1 MLRFYFDHNM
11 QRQIASGLRLRDVDV
26 LTAYEDNAHT
36 LSDLEILNRASA
48 LSRVLVTK
56 DHHFLGI
63 AHSRLEGG
71 IDFTGIVYISRESIS
86 IGDCIEQLEIVAKV
100 YDYTETINRVL
111 YLPI

>member
-36 LSDLEILNRASA
+36 LSDLEILNRVSA

-56 DHHFLGI
+56 DIFWELHT
-63 AHSRLEGG
+63 R
-71 IDFTGIVYISRESIS
+71 VWKVESILPVS
-86 IGDCIEQLEIVAKV
+86 FTFLAKT
-100 YDYTETINRVL
+100 YPSVL
-111 YLPI
+111 Y